1 MLMIY
6 GLSSFLYDILDYS
19 IVERVIFQTIMM
31 HLEWGFSY
39 DSES

>member
-1 MLMIY
+1 MWFELIFVY
-6 GLSSFLYDILDYS
+6 ILDYS